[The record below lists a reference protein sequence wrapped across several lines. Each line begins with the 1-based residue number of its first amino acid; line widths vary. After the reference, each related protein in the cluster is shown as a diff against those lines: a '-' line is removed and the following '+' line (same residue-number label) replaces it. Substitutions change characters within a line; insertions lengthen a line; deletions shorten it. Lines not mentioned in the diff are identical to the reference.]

1 MGSKNIG
8 FIGLGA
14 MGMAMARQLLSH
26 GFAVTGYDI
35 KPEAGA
41 DLAGYGGTVADNAK
55 AAAAG
60 ADILFLMVF
69 NADQID
75 QALFE
80 SGAIDVLSPGAVI
93 IASSTVAPPFMRDL
107 GDRLGALGFLF
118 IDGPVSGGVPAA
130 QEGTLTMMAAGPS
143 DALAKA
149 GEALR
154 AVTSTLYHL
163 SEQAGVGS
171 YVKAVNQLLEG
182 VHVAVAAEGMA
193 LGTRAGADPRVLY
206 DVICASA
213 GSSLLFER
221 KVPQMLDANFLPAKS
236 AVEIWV
242 KDLGAVLD
250 AGRELRFPLPLTS
263 AAHQLYLAMAASG
276 HSQED
281 YSSVVKYFET
291 IAGISVAT
299 AAK

>member
-1 MGSKNIG
+1 MTSTKVG

-35 KPEAGA
+35 RPEAGA
-41 DLAGYGGTVADNAK
+41 DLAASGGNAADSAK
-55 AAAAG
+55 EAAAG

-75 QALFE
+75 QVLFE
-80 SGAIDVLSPGAVI
+80 SGATDVLSPGAVV
-93 IASSTVAPPFMRDL
+93 IASSTVAPLFMRGL
-107 GDRLGALGFLF
+107 GERLAALGFLF

-130 QEGTLTMMAAGPS
+130 QEGTLTMMAAGPR
-143 DALAKA
+143 DAFAKA

-171 YVKAVNQLLEG
+171 YVKAVNQLLAG

-193 LGTRAGADPRVLY
+193 LGTRAGANPRVLY

-213 GSSLLFER
+213 GSSVLFER
-221 KVPQMLDANFLPAKS
+221 KVPQMLNANFLPAKS

-263 AAHQLYLAMAASG
+263 TAHQLYLAMAASG
-276 HSQED
+276 HGNED
-281 YSSVVKYFET
+281 YASVVKYYED
-291 IAGISVAT
+291 IAGISVAVP
-299 AAK
+299 AE